1 MESKN
6 NERSFTFITR
16 FRQNRK
22 TMNEVQVVIDSL
34 EGEVRFAGPVCIDS
48 DTSDGGCRG
57 GAGAFEEGAR
67 EPRDVVLLHGDIEL
81 ALVQLIA
88 TGIEGRYCEMDS
100 TFGIMQEGVEV
111 AAVGLVNTKGLSSF
125 VV

>member
-1 MESKN
+1 MGL
-6 NERSFTFITR
+6 TGL
-16 FRQNRK
+16 
-22 TMNEVQVVIDSL
+22 VGIDRHI
-34 EGEVRFAGPVCIDS
+34 G
-48 DTSDGGCRG
+48 DGGRRRTRTV
-57 GAGAFEEGAR
+57 EECSR
-67 EPRDVVLLHGDIEL
+67 QPRDVILLHGDVEL